1 MGVLGHMKQ
10 VITNV
15 TSYSLR
21 EMDLDQLVVVTI
33 MMAQEQRII
42 QMEIQ
47 PKDLVMEQ

>member
-47 PKDLVMEQ
+47 HKDLEMEQ